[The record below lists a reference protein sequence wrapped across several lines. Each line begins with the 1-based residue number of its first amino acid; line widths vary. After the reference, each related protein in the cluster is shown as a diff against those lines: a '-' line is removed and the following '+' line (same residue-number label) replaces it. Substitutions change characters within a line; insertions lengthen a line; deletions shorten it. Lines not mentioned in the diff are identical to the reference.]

1 MERIFGGN
9 FPYNFICVRLM
20 VVPQVVDM
28 CKIRS
33 CQLVGTL
40 SIVRLFLQLLLLSI
54 FLYFFGLP
62 AIGKYLK
69 QDVMVVEMKIDT
81 GGIPLPAITI
91 SGSAASDIPCFS
103 RNLTTSCIEANTY
116 NLAQNLKDI
125 ILGFTRK
132 ESISLDRKILSED
145 FTSFFAGRHYT
156 LNLPL
161 VIGPDD
167 TLDQFFLLLAPGLV
181 RIHLHDPGFYIFNQN
196 PAGPPMERL
205 QFNVKKNMT
214 SIYRMLGMAEMNELN
229 VPSDPCNEDEAYN
242 FNSCVRKSL
251 AMQVQKM
258 NPKVRKSRTGW
269 VPDQVGFRQT
279 T

>member
-9 FPYNFICVRLM
+9 LPYNFICVWLM

-33 CQLVGTL
+33 FQQVGTL

-116 NLAQNLKDI
+116 NLSQNLKDI
-125 ILGFTRK
+125 ILGYTRK
-132 ESISLDRKILSED
+132 ESVSLDRKVLSED

-161 VIGPDD
+161 VIRPDD
-167 TLDQFFLLLAPGLV
+167 TLDQFFPFARP
-181 RIHLHDPGFYIFNQN
+181 
-196 PAGPPMERL
+196 
-205 QFNVKKNMT
+205 
-214 SIYRMLGMAEMNELN
+214 
-229 VPSDPCNEDEAYN
+229 
-242 FNSCVRKSL
+242 
-251 AMQVQKM
+251 
-258 NPKVRKSRTGW
+258 RTGANS
-269 VPDQVGFRQT
+269 FT
-279 T
+279 